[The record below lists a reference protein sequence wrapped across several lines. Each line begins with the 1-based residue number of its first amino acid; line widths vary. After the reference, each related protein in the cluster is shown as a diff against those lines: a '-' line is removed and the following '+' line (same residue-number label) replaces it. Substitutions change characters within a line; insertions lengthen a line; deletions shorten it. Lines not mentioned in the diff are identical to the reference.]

1 VRPRSVGRVEFEA
14 VWKKFRTGELH
25 NRLRDFIPALV
36 SRAFRSRPADEALA
50 GGEFWA
56 VRDVSFSL
64 GPGDALGII
73 GPNGAGKSTVLKLLT
88 RILRPTHGRCHTQG
102 RVGVLIEVAA
112 GFHPDLTGRENIFLQ
127 GAIMGMPRKEILRK
141 FDEIVAFSGVEWFL
155 DTPVKRYSSG
165 MHTRLGFAIAAHLDP
180 DVLIIDEA
188 LAVGDAAFQRKAF
201 DRISEL
207 ARSNIPVV
215 VVSHQLETIARLCTE
230 AILLSQGAVAKR
242 GTPQECIVAYLAA
255 DHNAGSGGP
264 TPTAVVI
271 EQVRV
276 DPGEPVASGEWVTI
290 TLDCTVSGPGPTAS
304 EGVGVRIRSAQS
316 GEPLF
321 ETTTLSLGHDLPRTG
336 RFALS
341 LDLQLNVPPGI
352 YPLESF
358 VWNRMAGRELG
369 GGPGGSVRVEG
380 GQEFQGW
387 VQMNARAQVLPT
399 GQTDAKP

>member
-1 VRPRSVGRVEFEA
+1 VKAHSVGRVEFDR

-25 NRLRDFIPALV
+25 NRLRDFIPAMV
-36 SRAFRSRPADEALA
+36 SRAFRGRPADEALA
-50 GGEFWA
+50 SGEFWA

-64 GPGDALGII
+64 GPGDTLGII

-188 LAVGDAAFQRKAF
+188 LSVGDAAFQRKAF
-201 DRISEL
+201 DRIAEL

-215 VVSHQLETIARLCTE
+215 VVSHQLEPIARLCTE
-230 AILLSQGAVAKR
+230 AILMSQGTVVKK
-242 GTPQECIVAYLAA
+242 GTPQECIVAYLGAE
-255 DHNAGSGGP
+255 HNAAQGRRA
-264 TPTAVVI
+264 PTAVVI
-271 EQVRV
+271 EEARV
-276 DPGEPVASGEWVTI
+276 EPGRAVASGEWVTI
-290 TLDCTVSGPGPTAS
+290 TLECDVSGTGPTAS
-304 EGVGVRIRSAQS
+304 EGVGIRIRSAES
-316 GEPLF
+316 GQPVF
-321 ETTTLSLGHDLPRTG
+321 ETTTLSLGYDLPRTG
-336 RFALS
+336 RFALT
-341 LDLQLNVPPGI
+341 LDLQLNLPPGI

-369 GGPGGSVRVEG
+369 GGPGAAVRVEG
-380 GQEFQGW
+380 GPEFEGT
-387 VQMNARAQVLPT
+387 VQMNPRARLEPRNS
-399 GQTDAKP
+399 